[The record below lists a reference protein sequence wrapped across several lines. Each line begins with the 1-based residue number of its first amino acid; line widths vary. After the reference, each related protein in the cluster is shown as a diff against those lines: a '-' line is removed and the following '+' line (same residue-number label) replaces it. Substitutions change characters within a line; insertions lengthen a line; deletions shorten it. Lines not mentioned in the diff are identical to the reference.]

1 MRIKRD
7 SMLWIM
13 GGLLFVEFL
22 SGAVWGIHRGLSS
35 LFTREVLLI
44 TSFTQIGFAVNF
56 HLNGHR

>member
-1 MRIKRD
+1 MRVKRD
-7 SMLWIM
+7 SRLWIV

-44 TSFTQIGFAVNF
+44 TSFT
-56 HLNGHR
+56 